1 MSKSKPSSIS
11 SKQIHMKGKEGAIDI
26 NIDMNIGGGNNIELQ
41 ITSIESLSSSKPEK
55 TGGKGVIALSR
66 LNKKQSKTE
75 AGNKKDESGACALV
89 TTKPVI
95 KDHDV
100 ETESSKKI
108 RNTLDVIDKSGQI
121 PYIETPWTIIGAY
134 FQNQHLKRLVR
145 HQIESYNDFVNN
157 QIQKTIEMFNPV
169 LVASEH
175 DYCKKSRKNKLEMEI
190 TFDKF
195 NLYRPQIH
203 ENNGATKIMFP
214 HDARSRNFTYASTM
228 TIDINIRYV
237 IRTGENLENTQTH
250 YKSIPK
256 VHIGKLPIMLKSS
269 ICVLNQYTHINN
281 NVSGECKHDAG
292 GYFIINGSEKTVLGQ
307 ERAAESGAVAKDLAG
322 GGGQSLHARRQQSVD
337 AVGQA
342 AADDVDPRG
351 TPASGHETVARDV
364 AALDGPAHG
373 VGRKQRRTFR
383 ALGQRRQAAADIV
396 IQVVVGDIEEVSRHR
411 EGVGLFQWS
420 DVATGD
426 RKELLKGRRQLEL

>member
-41 ITSIESLSSSKPEK
+41 ITSIESSSASSSKPEK

-75 AGNKKDESGACALV
+75 TGNKKDEAGAGVLV
-89 TTKPVI
+89 TTKQVI
-95 KDHDV
+95 KDADI
-100 ETESSKKI
+100 EIESSSKKI
-108 RNTLDVIDKSGQI
+108 RNTLDVIDKSGEI

-214 HDARSRNFTYASTM
+214 HDARTRNFT
-228 TIDINIRYV
+228 
-237 IRTGENLENTQTH
+237 
-250 YKSIPK
+250 
-256 VHIGKLPIMLKSS
+256 
-269 ICVLNQYTHINN
+269 
-281 NVSGECKHDAG
+281 
-292 GYFIINGSEKTVLGQ
+292 
-307 ERAAESGAVAKDLAG
+307 
-322 GGGQSLHARRQQSVD
+322 
-337 AVGQA
+337 
-342 AADDVDPRG
+342 
-351 TPASGHETVARDV
+351 
-364 AALDGPAHG
+364 
-373 VGRKQRRTFR
+373 
-383 ALGQRRQAAADIV
+383 
-396 IQVVVGDIEEVSRHR
+396 
-411 EGVGLFQWS
+411 
-420 DVATGD
+420 
-426 RKELLKGRRQLEL
+426 